1 MESNTSG
8 PAGPESAGEGV
19 GSSPGDVGNRGI
31 QQDAREDLGHG
42 PNPLKRPF
50 SGLVGAAGKR
60 RKGVKVTRACDTCKR
75 RKARCSGTIP
85 CDSCTKRGR
94 PRDCHYHAEYRRGQL
109 VTPVQ
114 STSHRS
120 LGAQNR
126 ESTSTRRQESSP
138 DCNTAIDTIPDTSSN
153 VRVEAAVSPRVM
165 DPPMHVD
172 DAPALS
178 EHNTAAPSR
187 ASPELEVAEI
197 QGQLFDTTSGL
208 AFVHRAFRRLSQS
221 NANQVSRPL
230 PDFSGEAENEE
241 SPTLTV
247 GDKPIGVISP
257 GDVQLPSMKRALELV
272 YLYFDVCIATYRFL
286 HLPTVERWLQV
297 MLNNRKEGLQLY
309 QGLGRAKAAILLTML
324 AIATAHEEKAT
335 GRFHE
340 DEAASMSRIDSLF
353 STASFLIQ
361 HETARPTLES
371 AQARVV
377 QVIFL
382 LTTSRMNQAWYTF
395 GTAIQLI
402 SALGLHRKAGKRRF
416 DASSEDYIVV
426 QCRRRTFW
434 TAYILDKYM
443 GVIFGRP
450 RHYNDDEID
459 QEMPDSIND
468 EDMTPNGA
476 RTGYKRGKKD
486 CATDALIFH
495 SKIASILSDAAR
507 TVYSIKQ
514 IPRQDRIA
522 AANRLSQEL
531 RQWKASLPPHLGS
544 ISPSSLIPRFRRQAT
559 TLKIAY
565 SHATMHVN
573 RLFLLGRMSA
583 GSETQIR
590 EAIIAANTVLET
602 VDDMVSEG
610 GTIFHAFWWTH
621 YVTFCALAIVY
632 AWEIQSR
639 KGRTDLFP
647 DHSIDRNDLMELAG
661 RCQRHLAQA
670 TASNS
675 PSRRYA
681 LILDKLRKEVTRS
694 GLSEDHAGSAN
705 TPQQG
710 AAGVTTSNNDLAASS
725 HMTASHDQDRH
736 YGLALDLSSPQTNFG
751 QPLDGVNWS
760 IQDWQSEDWLNLD
773 SMVRTEKALSD
784 QTAQLTNRDRL
795 LERFL
800 TIRMRRSY
808 GSPVQS
814 FTICPLIHNDSREHS
829 QTGRLNS
836 ISIRVCRAD

>member
-1 MESNTSG
+1 MESATSG
-8 PAGPESAGEGV
+8 PAGLDDSGEGV
-19 GSSPGDVGNRGI
+19 GSSPSDVGTTRQEARG
-31 QQDAREDLGHG
+31 DLGHG
-42 PNPLKRPF
+42 NGHGKRPF
-50 SGLVGAAGKR
+50 SGLVGAVRKR

-75 RKARCSGTIP
+75 RKSRCSGTIP

-114 STSHRS
+114 STFPRSS
-120 LGAQNR
+120 LGAENR
-126 ESTSTRRQESSP
+126 ESTPTRRQECSP
-138 DCNTAIDTIPDTSSN
+138 DCSSIVIDTDGN
-153 VRVEAAVSPRVM
+153 ARVEAAVSPRTMETSMNVG
-165 DPPMHVD
+165 DGPA
-172 DAPALS
+172 APLS

-221 NANQVSRPL
+221 NTHQVSRPL
-230 PDFSGEAENEE
+230 PDFAGEAENEE

-257 GDVQLPSMKRALELV
+257 GDVELPTMKRALELV

-286 HLPTVERWLQV
+286 HLPTVEKWLQV
-297 MLNNRKEGLQLY
+297 MLNNRTEGLQLH
-309 QGLGRAKAAILLTML
+309 QGLGRAKAAILLTIL

-335 GRFHE
+335 GRFQE

-377 QVIFL
+377 QVIYL

-402 SALGLHRKAGKRRF
+402 SALGLHRKSGKRRL
-416 DASSEDYIVV
+416 DASAENYIVV

-434 TAYILDKYM
+434 TAYILDKYL

-468 EDMTPNGA
+468 EDMTPSGVKD
-476 RTGYKRGKKD
+476 GYKRGRKD

-495 SKIASILSDAAR
+495 SKIASILSEAAK

-522 AANRLSQEL
+522 AANRLSQAL

-565 SHATMHVN
+565 SHAIMHVN

-602 VDDMVSEG
+602 VDEMVAEG

-639 KGRTDLFP
+639 KGHLDLFP
-647 DHSIDRNDLMELAG
+647 DNSIDRAELMELAD

-694 GLSEDHAGSAN
+694 GLTSDDQAGN
-705 TPQQG
+705 TQ
-710 AAGVTTSNNDLAASS
+710 TRRDLARITSPHPAFPGSTQ
-725 HMTASHDQDRH
+725 MTGPSGGDGS
-736 YGLALDLSSPQTNFG
+736 YSLGINMSSSPQTTFG

-773 SMVRTEKALSD
+773 SMVRK
-784 QTAQLTNRDRL
+784 
-795 LERFL
+795 
-800 TIRMRRSY
+800 
-808 GSPVQS
+808 
-814 FTICPLIHNDSREHS
+814 
-829 QTGRLNS
+829 
-836 ISIRVCRAD
+836 RAK

>member
-1 MESNTSG
+1 
-8 PAGPESAGEGV
+8 
-19 GSSPGDVGNRGI
+19 
-31 QQDAREDLGHG
+31 
-42 PNPLKRPF
+42 
-50 SGLVGAAGKR
+50 
-60 RKGVKVTRACDTCKR
+60 
-75 RKARCSGTIP
+75 
-85 CDSCTKRGR
+85 
-94 PRDCHYHAEYRRGQL
+94 
-109 VTPVQ
+109 
-114 STSHRS
+114 
-120 LGAQNR
+120 
-126 ESTSTRRQESSP
+126 
-138 DCNTAIDTIPDTSSN
+138 
-153 VRVEAAVSPRVM
+153 
-165 DPPMHVD
+165 
-172 DAPALS
+172 
-178 EHNTAAPSR
+178 
-187 ASPELEVAEI
+187 
-197 QGQLFDTTSGL
+197 
-208 AFVHRAFRRLSQS
+208 
-221 NANQVSRPL
+221 
-230 PDFSGEAENEE
+230 
-241 SPTLTV
+241 
-247 GDKPIGVISP
+247 
-257 GDVQLPSMKRALELV
+257 
-272 YLYFDVCIATYRFL
+272 
-286 HLPTVERWLQV
+286 
-297 MLNNRKEGLQLY
+297 
-309 QGLGRAKAAILLTML
+309 
-324 AIATAHEEKAT
+324 
-335 GRFHE
+335 
-340 DEAASMSRIDSLF
+340 MSRIDSLF

-377 QVIFL
+377 QVIYL

-402 SALGLHRKAGKRRF
+402 SALGLHRKSGKRRL
-416 DASSEDYIVV
+416 DASAENYIVV

-434 TAYILDKYM
+434 TAYILDKYL

-468 EDMTPNGA
+468 EDMTPSGVKD
-476 RTGYKRGKKD
+476 GYKRGRKD

-495 SKIASILSDAAR
+495 SKIASILSEAAK

-565 SHATMHVN
+565 SHAIMHVN
-573 RLFLLGRMSA
+573 RLFLLGRMST

-602 VDDMVSEG
+602 VDEMVAEG

-639 KGRTDLFP
+639 KGHLDLFP
-647 DHSIDRNDLMELAG
+647 DNSIDRAELMELAD

-694 GLSEDHAGSAN
+694 GLTSDDQAGN
-705 TPQQG
+705 TQ
-710 AAGVTTSNNDLAASS
+710 TRRDLARITSPHPAFPGSTQMNGPNGGDGS
-725 HMTASHDQDRH
+725 YSLGINMS
-736 YGLALDLSSPQTNFG
+736 SSPQTNFG

-773 SMVRTEKALSD
+773 SMAFGTFPDNQDAP
-784 QTAQLTNRDRL
+784 
-795 LERFL
+795 F
-800 TIRMRRSY
+800 IW
-808 GSPVQS
+808 QS
-814 FTICPLIHNDSREHS
+814 NQAIQSVLPHT
-829 QTGRLNS
+829 
-836 ISIRVCRAD
+836 